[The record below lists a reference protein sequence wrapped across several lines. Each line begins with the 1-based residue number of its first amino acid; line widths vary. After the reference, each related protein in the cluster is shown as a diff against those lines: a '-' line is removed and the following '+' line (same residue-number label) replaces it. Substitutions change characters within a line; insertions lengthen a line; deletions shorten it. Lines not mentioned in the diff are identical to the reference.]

1 MSTTSND
8 DSMASALVD
17 VRSGRLLEVSAH
29 VEGDG
34 ELEQLA
40 PIVSELYAADHAA
53 WAYAAF
59 ERALDAIETSSLEE
73 IVLVSR
79 THVRV
84 LQRLPW
90 DPDRV
95 LATVGRWAQQPGA
108 VVASAREELARREG
122 Q

>member
-1 MSTTSND
+1 VSTTAND
-8 DSMASALVD
+8 DSIATALVD
-17 VRSGRLLEVSAH
+17 VRSGRIAPGSAR
-29 VEGDG
+29 VEGD
-34 ELEQLA
+34 EQLAELA
-40 PIVSELYAADHAA
+40 PIVAELYAADHAA

-73 IVLVSR
+73 IVLVSP

-84 LQRLPW
+84 MQRLPS

-95 LATVGRWAQQPGA
+95 LAVVGRWEQQPGA
-108 VVASAREELARREG
+108 VVATAREALARREG